1 MRSGGIVV
9 DDKAGAGPQIDDD
22 AVRLADQP
30 TPGAEDIWQERLQLF
45 AVAIDV
51 AEKLDELERRL
62 DPEGEPP
69 RHAALTNQRLR
80 SMTRKR
86 KK

>member
-1 MRSGGIVV
+1 M
-9 DDKAGAGPQIDDD
+9 
-22 AVRLADQP
+22 
-30 TPGAEDIWQERLQLF
+30 AEDIVNRGPAAEISAVSEDSQGVWQERLELF

-69 RHAALTNQRLR
+69 RHAALTHQRLR
-80 SMTRKR
+80 TMTRKR
-86 KK
+86 NEEAG

>member
-1 MRSGGIVV
+1 MSDNSDGLGETEAISPE
-9 DDKAGAGPQIDDD
+9 AGNAHK
-22 AVRLADQP
+22 
-30 TPGAEDIWQERLQLF
+30 IWQERLELF

-69 RHAALTNQRLR
+69 RHAALTHQRLR
-80 SMTRKR
+80 NMTRKMNEVAD
-86 KK
+86 